1 MLLLEILG
9 GSFNGGEA
17 EWLIDRVWLEEIFQ
31 EFSLGAKFLLL
42 VLLLLDGHGSNGEW
56 ETLAEQFFLL
66 ILSSEALLNHNVIH
80 EFVHSWLRELLFGK
94 VNKVLLHTW
103 LSFLLHGQVV
113 QELSER
119 LLWLL
124 SLLSHQVDE
133 SVMHGWLGSLI
144 HIVEEAHELWFLFLL
159 NEHVGHQ
166 VSEGWLGLL
175 SLSLLKVQVDKSVMH
190 RWLFKFLLSHIV
202 EQVHKF
208 HSILFISLL

>member
-42 VLLLLDGHGSNGEW
+42 VLLLLDCHGSNGEW

-80 EFVHSWLRELLFGK
+80 EFVHSWL
-94 VNKVLLHTW
+94 
-103 LSFLLHGQVV
+103 SFLLHGQVV
-113 QELSER
+113 NEISER

-133 SVMHGWLGSLI
+133 SVMHGWLGRLI
-144 HIVEEAHELWFLFLL
+144 HIVEEAHELWLLFLL

-166 VSEGWLGLL
+166 VMEGWLGLL
-175 SLSLLKVQVDKSVMH
+175 SFSLLKEHVDKSVMQ
-190 RWLFKFLLSHIV
+190 RWLFKLLLSHIV

-208 HSILFISLL
+208 HSILFTSLL